1 MSLEQCSD
9 AVRDRLRGVR
19 DRHRF
24 GVLTV
29 AVAHFDGAVVDGV
42 AAGDGDDR
50 HADEFGVLELD
61 AGDTFLRSS
70 KMTSMPLASSSPIS
84 CSAAS
89 NAAASLP
96 VATTCTCAGAMTAG
110 HARPFSS

>member
-1 MSLEQCSD
+1 MDNFDLSTDIHNPHVREMRTVFPMKNKKRKTTCLMVFRCRMSFVGSNRRATDCRMSLEQCSD

-42 AAGDGDDR
+42 AAAKKTKSSIAKAR
-50 HADEFGVLELD
+50 H
-61 AGDTFLRSS
+61 LR
-70 KMTSMPLASSSPIS
+70 I
-84 CSAAS
+84 
-89 NAAASLP
+89 
-96 VATTCTCAGAMTAG
+96 
-110 HARPFSS
+110 

>member
-61 AGDTFLRSS
+61 ARRHL
-70 KMTSMPLASSSPIS
+70 LAVVEDDFDALGLKLTDQLFCGFERGRI
-84 CSAAS
+84 
-89 NAAASLP
+89 LP